1 MICRWWAPSGEGW
14 GSHWRSWGD
23 GGRGA
28 RPEESYTCQPSGH
41 TDSCISGRAGG
52 ARFQE
57 SGKEVQSQEWGG
69 VKMSIFPLS
78 LLRGRR
84 PRPHQR
90 PRPQSVGAASPD
102 LGSQAPPAQEGCFPR
117 LGPRSRGRHDP
128 DARARTLFVS
138 QAPFASLL
146 PLQISSKGQVRKIT
160 YFFFPGE
167 SSRLASFCRE
177 SFTSQ

>member
-1 MICRWWAPSGEGW
+1 MPTVRTHGQLQRVVG
-14 GSHWRSWGD
+14 
-23 GGRGA
+23 
-28 RPEESYTCQPSGH
+28 
-41 TDSCISGRAGG
+41 AGG

-57 SGKEVQSQEWGG
+57 SGKEVQSQEGG

-90 PRPQSVGAASPD
+90 PRPQSVGVGQPLKPD
-102 LGSQAPPAQEGCFPR
+102 LGSQAPPAQEGWLPR
-117 LGPRSRGRHDP
+117 LGLRSRGRHDP

-146 PLQISSKGQVRKIT
+146 LQISSSVRSGKLQSLLFPWGIKSPRLLLQGKF
-160 YFFFPGE
+160 YKPVMSAMPGE
-167 SSRLASFCRE
+167 DH
-177 SFTSQ
+177 TV